1 MEQATKQH
9 SPSAELIR
17 AHLARL
23 TREQFHDL
31 SRRLVSYAARLL
43 RGASLDHHA
52 YEIVTGAMDRALDGR
67 RLWDPLACSCEAFL
81 FGVVRSRAST
91 LRRSPAARM
100 VRIAAQLPARS
111 GSSHDLLAELADEN
125 LHAHTLPSIE
135 AEQELERLI
144 LNVAK
149 IDATLAKILV
159 MAFHEGRSNLDIV
172 EKLNVPIRDVENGKK
187 RLHRT
192 LRKLYAIDLI
202 EREARECREPH
213 RSNHEHSRA

>member
-1 MEQATKQH
+1 MEQATKQY
-9 SPSAELIR
+9 SQSAELIR
-17 AHLARL
+17 AHISSL

-31 SRRLVSYAARLL
+31 SRRLVLYAARLL

-52 YEIVTGAMDRALDGR
+52 YEIVTGAMDRALNGR
-67 RLWDPLACSCEAFL
+67 RLWDPLACSFESFL

-91 LRRSPAARM
+91 LRHSPAARM

-111 GSSHDLLAELADEN
+111 ESAHDVLTELADEN
-125 LHAHTLPSIE
+125 LHAQTLPSIE
-135 AEQELERLI
+135 AEQELERLT

-192 LRKLYAIDLI
+192 LRKLYAIDL
-202 EREARECREPH
+202 RETGG
-213 RSNHEHSRA
+213 SRMQGAAQEQP

>member
-9 SPSAELIR
+9 SQSAELIR
-17 AHLARL
+17 AHISRL
-23 TREQFHDL
+23 TRAQFHDL
-31 SRRLVSYAARLL
+31 SLRLVSYAARLL

-67 RLWDPLACSCEAFL
+67 RQWDPLACSFESFL
-81 FGVVRSRAST
+81 FGVVQSRAST
-91 LRRSPAARM
+91 LRRSPAART
-100 VRIAAQLPARS
+100 VRIAAQLSARNES
-111 GSSHDLLAELADEN
+111 PHDVLAELANEN
-125 LHAHTLPSIE
+125 LHAQTLPSIE
-135 AEQELERLI
+135 AEQELERLT

-172 EKLNVPIRDVENGKK
+172 EKLNVSIRDVENGKK

-192 LRKLYAIDLI
+192 LRRLYAADLT
-202 EREARECREPH
+202 ETRG
-213 RSNHEHSRA
+213 SRLQRAAQEQS

>member
-1 MEQATKQH
+1 MEQATKQY
-9 SPSAELIR
+9 SQSAELIR
-17 AHLARL
+17 AHISSL

-31 SRRLVSYAARLL
+31 SRRLVLYAARLL

-52 YEIVTGAMDRALDGR
+52 YEIVTGAMDRALNGR
-67 RLWDPLACSCEAFL
+67 RLWDPLACSFESFL

-91 LRRSPAARM
+91 LRHSPAARM

-111 GSSHDLLAELADEN
+111 ESAHDVLAELADEN
-125 LHAHTLPSIE
+125 LHAQTLPSIE
-135 AEQELERLI
+135 AEQELERLT

-172 EKLNVPIRDVENGKK
+172 EKLNVPIRDVENGKE

-192 LRKLYAIDLI
+192 LRKLYAIDL
-202 EREARECREPH
+202 RETGG
-213 RSNHEHSRA
+213 SRMQGAAQEQP